1 MRAFLF
7 IIHLFLVATI
17 PDLTWANRHIA
28 FAKLL
33 KNIPIKVVAPAS
45 GINKGELA
53 TLKSLVSL
61 RLNIP
66 KGTFDQRQ
74 SIFHAN
80 SDSLRFK
87 YLKDA
92 LLDDPN
98 LVVWCLRGGYGS
110 AKLIPALLALPVPV
124 EAKIFI
130 GYSDITALHIFL
142 TQEWGWKTIH
152 GAGIVEMIKSD
163 KDPANFT
170 KIAQIIAK
178 KIDQATIEQLVPI
191 NQVAQYTHV
200 IKGKLTGGNITVLQ
214 TSIGTSWQVKTNDKI
229 LFLEDTHIKAYQLD
243 RSLLH
248 FTQCGLLKDIKSI
261 IFGCC
266 GDDNKDIMDTLKNF
280 ASTLAIPVFKT
291 NRFGHGAVNDPI
303 IYNTAS
309 QIVRTREGIFK
320 LVMKV

>member
-1 MRAFLF
+1 MAL
-7 IIHLFLVATI
+7 
-17 PDLTWANRHIA
+17 PNSY
-28 FAKLL
+28 LL
-33 KNIPIKVVAPAS
+33 YK
-45 GINKGELA
+45 
-53 TLKSLVSL
+53 
-61 RLNIP
+61 
-66 KGTFDQRQ
+66 
-74 SIFHAN
+74 
-80 SDSLRFK
+80 
-87 YLKDA
+87 
-92 LLDDPN
+92 
-98 LVVWCLRGGYGS
+98 
-110 AKLIPALLALPVPV
+110 ALPVPV
-124 EAKIFI
+124 AAKIFI
-130 GYSDITALHIFL
+130 GYSYITALHIFL

-191 NQVAQYTHV
+191 NQVAQYIHV

-248 FTQCGLLKDIKSI
+248 FTQCGLLKDIKGI